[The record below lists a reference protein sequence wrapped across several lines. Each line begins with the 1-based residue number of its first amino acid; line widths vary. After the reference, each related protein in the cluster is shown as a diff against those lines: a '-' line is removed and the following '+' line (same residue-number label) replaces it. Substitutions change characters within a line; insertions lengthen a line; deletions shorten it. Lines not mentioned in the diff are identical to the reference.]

1 MRILSKKDLF
11 LLAGVFLAG
20 LLILAFC
27 FSTVSDGQTVN
38 ICVDGKT
45 VAKLP
50 LAVDCEYLVN
60 GYRGGHN
67 LIQIKD
73 DGQIYSVIC
82 TFTENEN
89 TSASWYGAMWDDTV
103 RIFYTPGDGNE
114 LGSGPHGGISA
125 GATIEFYKLN

>member
-1 MRILSKKDLF
+1 MESRPTMRILRKKDLF

-73 DGQIYSVIC
+73 GIVTITEADCPNQLCVMTPSIRHSGFAIVCLPHRVSVEI
-82 TFTENEN
+82 E
-89 TSASWYGAMWDDTV
+89 SKASSEIDIIA
-103 RIFYTPGDGNE
+103 
-114 LGSGPHGGISA
+114 GGVQ
-125 GATIEFYKLN
+125 